1 MGNKMKRTGES
12 PVIEKLAA
20 NVLETRFEDLCRED
34 IEFARIRIIDTVG
47 CLIGGAYDGGNRGI
61 VDIVKDQGGKKE
73 STILVYGG
81 KVPAQNAAMVNN
93 ILCRSFDFEPVSPAT
108 PDITGA
114 GHLSGSTVM
123 TALALGE
130 SKNISGKELLTAL
143 LVGDD
148 TATRIMVAGSGPMD
162 VWPSHTGTGT
172 INGFGSTAIAGR
184 LLGLDEYQ
192 LRNAFGIILNEM
204 GGSFQM
210 IWDGATA
217 FKLDQG
223 TSARNGIFSAQLAKA
238 GWTGAGDA
246 LFDRFGYYNVFT
258 QGCRHPEVLTDEL
271 GKRYW
276 SDYTIK
282 PYPCCRMTHAAI
294 DCALNIVNKH
304 GIDARDI
311 EDMLLYVSPVA
322 INHICAAPFEAGD
335 FPHGNAAFSF
345 QYTVGTALLNGC
357 VKPEHFTGE
366 VIRDPGI
373 NAFIKRI
380 KVEQQPEAGRAG
392 AELRITMKDGRE
404 LVESVVIAR
413 GDQLNNPLSRDEII
427 DKFWMNVDY
436 SQAVSGKAAGEFLAL
451 ADKLEELDSVDRIIE
466 LLVA

>member
-1 MGNKMKRTGES
+1 MSGSDENT
-12 PVIEKLAA
+12 VIEKLAA
-20 NVLETRFEDLCRED
+20 NVLRTRFEDLCRED
-34 IEFARIRIIDTVG
+34 IEFAKIRIIDTVG
-47 CLIGGAYDGGNRGI
+47 CLIGGAYDPGNQGI
-61 VDIVKDQGGKKE
+61 VDIVRDQGGKE
-73 STILVYGG
+73 EATILVYGG
-81 KVPAQNAAMVNN
+81 KVPAGNAAMVNN

-108 PDITGA
+108 ANITGS

-123 TALALGE
+123 TAIALGE
-130 SKNISGKELLTAL
+130 LKNVNGKELLTAL
-143 LVGDD
+143 LAGDD

-162 VWPSHTGTGT
+162 NWPSHTGTGT

-192 LRNAFGIILNEM
+192 MRNAFGIILNEM

-210 IWDGATA
+210 IWDGTTA

-223 TSARNGIFSAQLAKA
+223 TSARNGVFSAQLAKA
-238 GWTGAGDA
+238 GWTGARDA

-258 QGCRHPEVLTDEL
+258 QGCRHPEALTDDL

-282 PYPCCRMTHAAI
+282 PYPCCRMTHAPI

-304 GIDARDI
+304 DIDVLDI
-311 EDMLLYVSPVA
+311 ADMLLYVSPVA
-322 INHICAAPFEAGD
+322 MNHICSAPFEAGD

-345 QYTVGTALLNGC
+345 QYTVGTALLNKC
-357 VKPEHFTGE
+357 VRPEHFTGE
-366 VIRDPGI
+366 AIREPGL
-373 NAFIKRI
+373 NAFIRRI
-380 KVEQQPEAGRAG
+380 KIAQQPEAGRAG

-404 LVESVVIAR
+404 LVESVAVAR
-413 GDQLNNPLSRDEII
+413 GDQFSNPLSKDEII
-427 DKFWMNVDY
+427 EKFWMNVDY
-436 SQAVSGKAAGEFLAL
+436 SRAVSREAAGEFLAL
-451 ADKLEELDSVDRIIE
+451 AEKLEELDSVNRIVK